1 MHDALEQIVSCNHN
15 LQQVHFSAVSCNHNL
30 QQVHFSAVSCNHNL
44 QQSSCTSLVQSQ
56 PAAGALFCSLMQSQ
70 PAAGALFLWWY
81 QHGIHILH
89 LGEVHDL
96 QKSAPAAGLSAPF
109 LQSHAITT
117 CSRCTLLVV
126 VSARHSH
133 PAPGR
138 SARSAEKCTC
148 CRFDSHCS
156 IFGPAATRHSCDR
169 NFVSATESR
178 WCRSAASRWAWT
190 RRPHTVH
197 ALGTG
202 TDQSEAWQ
210 VTTRERMVSPG
221 PPRGNRSSDLRR

>member
-1 MHDALEQIVSCNHN
+1 MRTLSNTLRLVTAAATASEPGRPACADAELQGQVHDALEQIVSCNHN

-96 QKSAPAAGLSAPF
+96 QKSAPAAGLIHIAAFSAP
-109 LQSHAITT
+109 LQPDTPATA
-117 CSRCTLLVV
+117 TLSEPRRVAGADRLP
-126 VSARHSH
+126 RGG
-133 PAPGR
+133 PGQ
-138 SARSAEKCTC
+138 EDPTL
-148 CRFDSHCS
+148 F
-156 IFGPAATRHSCDR
+156 T
-169 NFVSATESR
+169 
-178 WCRSAASRWAWT
+178 RWAL
-190 RRPHTVH
+190 
-197 ALGTG
+197 ALIR
-202 TDQSEAWQ
+202 
-210 VTTRERMVSPG
+210 VKPG
-221 PPRGNRSSDLRR
+221 K

>member
-1 MHDALEQIVSCNHN
+1 VHDALEQIVSCNHN

-96 QKSAPAAGLSAPF
+96 QKSAPAAGLIHIAAFSARCNPT
-109 LQSHAITT
+109 LLRPQLCLSHGESLVQIGCLAVGLDKKTH
-117 CSRCTLLVV
+117 CSRVG
-126 VSARHSH
+126 HWH
-133 PAPGR
+133 
-138 SARSAEKCTC
+138 
-148 CRFDSHCS
+148 
-156 IFGPAATRHSCDR
+156 
-169 NFVSATESR
+169 
-178 WCRSAASRWAWT
+178 
-190 RRPHTVH
+190 
-197 ALGTG
+197 
-202 TDQSEAWQ
+202 
-210 VTTRERMVSPG
+210 
-221 PPRGNRSSDLRR
+221 